1 MGASIGI
8 IAAII
13 GATASAASTAYGII
27 SSSSSQ
33 AAASSASKKAAAI
46 QAAATQSATDSTN
59 ALIEEQTKSNNE
71 LSSKLESANTA
82 QDAESSATR
91 DAERKKILAS
101 TTSNILTSPLGTSGT
116 AATIGN
122 TLLGQSSLS

>member
-1 MGASIGI
+1 MGAVLGLVS
-8 IAAII
+8 AII
-13 GATASAASTAYGII
+13 GAASSSAAQASAAHAAK
-27 SSSSSQ
+27 Q
-33 AAASSASKKAAAI
+33 AALI

-59 ALIEEQTKSNNE
+59 KLIEEQTKSNNE
-71 LSSKLESANTA
+71 LSSQLESANTA
-82 QDAESSATR
+82 QDAESAATR